1 MYNPYPERL
10 RQTTTYFEE
19 RASTFPG
26 LTERLVAFGE
36 RQDLGAARELLT
48 AYFAHHRQGDIRGLR
63 QVTSVFADKRVALRL
78 VDAVLGEEAELRG
91 VAARSYPHPIGF
103 DKLVLHDAGGKFK
116 LRLHVYWRSPQELA
130 TELIHLHKFEMASS
144 PITGELTNHLYA
156 VRGFEGPK
164 PMVTS
169 LEDGPSERFQAYTG
183 YERDADG
190 TLHKRHVGSVE
201 LVRKS
206 VLTFVPGQTYA
217 QELEY
222 PHFVET
228 NAETGHTNGD
238 VCSTIYIHGPGLT
251 DAAGRRLPLLLE
263 RERVPD
269 STVEHIPSMSPEQL
283 ESSLR
288 RYRGLL
294 QESLNFY
301 DWLYAPK
308 YGRNLSVGLVAG
320 YFLSEAFGTV
330 RTVEMWARHRQACV
344 EVLRA
349 REERLLRLIRRE
361 ESLDALTER
370 DRTARYFQQLIN
382 KSWEHPDGQRAW
394 FAQYGDLTKEFERY
408 LGALVG
414 DYARDPNIQ
423 VLKPI
428 WNMST
433 SNLQGGA
440 HYGHIWA
447 MLEAVRKV
455 EPLVL
460 GHFRAVD
467 FTVAD
472 TAEGPVTEVDRR
484 AQAEIRKVLVEHF
497 PHTAFEGEEGRGKAD
512 AVARRRW
519 LVDPIDGTRNF
530 IHGNKNFGL
539 SLAHQQLTKD
549 VGGAWTTTDAV
560 VSLPAHAEVY
570 WAERGQGA
578 WHIDA
583 KGVER
588 RMRVRRPSGDALSGQ
603 LIDLSVRGL
612 GLEAELKLTEL
623 LMRRGAVRRASGS
636 AAMAFCMVGGC
647 GNTGA
652 IVTANDYDVAA
663 GLLVAREAGATVSQL
678 TFEREGRAFTAYLAG
693 ESEATHA
700 ALRGLLD
707 EALASSRVKVTATG

>member
-1 MYNPYPERL
+1 
-10 RQTTTYFEE
+10 
-19 RASTFPG
+19 
-26 LTERLVAFGE
+26 
-36 RQDLGAARELLT
+36 
-48 AYFAHHRQGDIRGLR
+48 
-63 QVTSVFADKRVALRL
+63 
-78 VDAVLGEEAELRG
+78 
-91 VAARSYPHPIGF
+91 
-103 DKLVLHDAGGKFK
+103 
-116 LRLHVYWRSPQELA
+116 
-130 TELIHLHKFEMASS
+130 
-144 PITGELTNHLYA
+144 
-156 VRGFEGPK
+156 
-164 PMVTS
+164 
-169 LEDGPSERFQAYTG
+169 
-183 YERDADG
+183 
-190 TLHKRHVGSVE
+190 VE

-269 STVEHIPSMSPEQL
+269 STVAQIPSMNPEQL

-288 RYRGLL
+288 RYRSLL
-294 QESLNFY
+294 QESLSFY
-301 DWLYAPK
+301 DWLYHPK

-330 RTVEMWARHRQACV
+330 RTVEMWERHRQACV

-382 KSWEHPDGQRAW
+382 KSWEHPEGQRAW

-414 DYARDPNIQ
+414 DYARDPDIK

-428 WNMST
+428 WNMGT
-433 SNLQGGA
+433 TNLQGGA

-455 EPLVL
+455 EPRVL
-460 GHFRAVD
+460 GHFRAADFNVD
-467 FTVAD
+467 D
-472 TAEGPVTEVDRR
+472 TSEGPVTEVDRQ
-484 AQAEIRKVLVEHF
+484 AQADIRQVLVEHF
-497 PHTAFEGEEGRGKAD
+497 PGTAFVGEEGRGRAD
-512 AVARRRW
+512 GGARRRW

-530 IHGNKNFGL
+530 LHGNKNFAL
-539 SLAHQQLTKD
+539 SLAHQQLAKD
-549 VGGAWTTTDAV
+549 AGDAGDAWTTTDAV
-560 VSLPAHAEVY
+560 VSLPAHAEVF

-578 WHIDA
+578 WHIDSR
-583 KGVER
+583 GVER
-588 RMRVRRPSGDALSGQ
+588 RMRVRRTSGDALKGR

-623 LMRRGAVRRASGS
+623 LMRRGAVRRATGS
-636 AAMAFCMVGGC
+636 AAMMLCMVGGC
-647 GNTGA
+647 GNSGA
-652 IVTANDYDVAA
+652 MVTANDYDVAA
-663 GLLVAREAGATVSQL
+663 GLLVAREAGATVSEL
-678 TFEREGRAFTAYLAG
+678 TFEREGRRFTAYLAG

-700 ALRGLLD
+700 ALRSLLD
-707 EALASSRVKVTATG
+707 EVLASSGSKGAAAG